1 MAKAKL
7 GRGLGSLFDEPI
19 IAANDDVVQQL
30 RITLVE
36 PNKNQPR
43 RSFDDDKIDELSQ
56 SIKEHVRDRLKCRPK
71 SGVLGLARQGRGDGL
86 SLQWHF
92 VIYR

>member
-19 IAANDDVVQQL
+19 IAESDDTVQQL

-56 SIKEHVRDRLKCRPK
+56 SIKEHGVIQPIIVVKNDDRYKIVAGERRWRAAK
-71 SGVLGLARQGRGDGL
+71 KAG
-86 SLQWHF
+86 
-92 VIYR
+92 